1 MYFSPRSPYVQIL
14 CHVGE
19 NAAADKIETVRVN
32 HELIPSPNWQV
43 ANTDLII
50 YVPER
55 VVHFNLSRFPDIEVM
70 LTADHASAN
79 TLL

>member
-14 CHVGE
+14 CFIG
-19 NAAADKIETVRVN
+19 NAAADKIKAVRVN
-32 HELIPSPNWQV
+32 HEPIPSLNWQV

-55 VVHFNLSRFPDIEVM
+55 AVHFNLSRFPDIELT

-79 TLL
+79 TLP